1 MQVEYSEALYNISGE
16 IKAYS
21 KTISIV
27 GGYTM
32 KTLTIRNSLIFIVY
46 GLLLDYA
53 IRQAMIL
60 LFYFIALVSIGGIV
74 YFLFKNS
81 SRILTFTI
89 WNVLSLM
96 LLIHIVHSN
105 LKYELV
111 IIAGL
116 LLLIALN
123 NQKQTIFNF
132 HFQVITFVIM
142 ALSIVFLNSKL
153 NITNASIVAGLFIIG
168 FGVVLFL
175 SKEKSMVFLLLG
187 AILSLVTRFLIGMT
201 QGITTAVLYFLVI
214 ALWLHLDQLF
224 LYSLAWLKQKH
235 VTFDANVIRRSSF
248 VLTFLIGLLG
258 LFATN
263 LNYVSGVS
271 GIWILYSVFMAR
283 AKDKFIYFDFSLV
296 IALLLILKLNST
308 IFAIAI
314 LVLELLKLVL
324 KAYSQ
329 PLPKMYF
336 SLLSCA
342 FIGILT
348 LQGTVIVNY
357 RLFIFVLLT
366 FIAAILLRFE
376 KGISK
381 LGLVFIQLVLMFV
394 LPLTD
399 SKAGL
404 AFFLAVGIYILVEE
418 VLLLAFRR
426 KISKIT
432 SNF

>member
-1 MQVEYSEALYNISGE
+1 
-16 IKAYS
+16 
-21 KTISIV
+21 
-27 GGYTM
+27 M
-32 KTLTIRNSLIFIVY
+32 KTVTIRNSLIFIIY

-53 IRQAMIL
+53 IQQVMVL
-60 LFYFIALVSIGGIV
+60 PLYFIALVSIGCIV
-74 YFLFKNS
+74 YLLLKNS

-96 LLIHIVHSN
+96 LLIHIIHSN
-105 LKYELV
+105 LKYELGEIV
-111 IIAGL
+111 FL
-116 LLLIALN
+116 LLLIIIN
-123 NQKQTIFNF
+123 RQKQNLFTF
-132 HFQVITFVIM
+132 HFQLITLVIM
-142 ALSIVFLNSKL
+142 SLSIIFLNSKL
-153 NITNASIVAGLFIIG
+153 NIFNASIVAGLFIIG

-175 SKEKSMVFLLLG
+175 PKEKSMVFLLLG

-201 QGITTAVLYFLVI
+201 QGVTTAVLYFLVI
-214 ALWLHLDQLF
+214 ALWLHLDQLL

-235 VTFDANVIRRSSF
+235 VTFDANVIQWSSF

-296 IALLLILKLNST
+296 ITLLLILKINST

-324 KAYSQ
+324 KTYSQ

-342 FIGILT
+342 FIGILA

-366 FIAAILLRFE
+366 FIATILLRLE

-399 SKAGL
+399 SKAVL

-418 VLLLAFRR
+418 VLLLAFKR

>member
-1 MQVEYSEALYNISGE
+1 
-16 IKAYS
+16 
-21 KTISIV
+21 
-27 GGYTM
+27 M
-32 KTLTIRNSLIFIVY
+32 KTVTIRNSLIFIIY

-53 IRQAMIL
+53 IQQVMVL
-60 LFYFIALVSIGGIV
+60 PFYFIALVSIGCIV
-74 YFLFKNS
+74 YLLLKNS

-96 LLIHIVHSN
+96 LLIHIIHSN
-105 LKYELV
+105 LKYELGEIV
-111 IIAGL
+111 FL
-116 LLLIALN
+116 LLLIIIN
-123 NQKQTIFNF
+123 RQKQNLFTF
-132 HFQVITFVIM
+132 HFQLITLVIM
-142 ALSIVFLNSKL
+142 SLSIIFLNSKL
-153 NITNASIVAGLFIIG
+153 NIFNASIVAGLFIIG

-175 SKEKSMVFLLLG
+175 PKEKSMVFLLLG

-201 QGITTAVLYFLVI
+201 QGVTTAVLYFLVI
-214 ALWLHLDQLF
+214 ALWLHLDQLL

-235 VTFDANVIRRSSF
+235 VTFDANVIQWSSF
-248 VLTFLIGLLG
+248 ILTFLIGLLG

-296 IALLLILKLNST
+296 ITLLLILKINST

-324 KAYSQ
+324 KTYSQ

-342 FIGILT
+342 FIGILA

-366 FIAAILLRFE
+366 FIATILLRLE

-399 SKAGL
+399 SKAVL

-418 VLLLAFRR
+418 VLLLAFKR

>member
-1 MQVEYSEALYNISGE
+1 
-16 IKAYS
+16 
-21 KTISIV
+21 
-27 GGYTM
+27 M
-32 KTLTIRNSLIFIVY
+32 KTVTIRNSLIFIIY

-53 IRQAMIL
+53 IQENMIL
-60 LFYFIALVSIGGIV
+60 PFYFIELVSIGWIV
-74 YFLFKNS
+74 YLLLKNS

-89 WNVLSLM
+89 WNVLSLI
-96 LLIHIVHSN
+96 LLIHIVQSN
-105 LKYELV
+105 LKYELGEIV
-111 IIAGL
+111 FL
-116 LLLIALN
+116 LLLIIIN
-123 NQKQTIFNF
+123 RQKQNLLTF
-132 HFQVITFVIM
+132 HFQLITLVIM

-153 NITNASIVAGLFIIG
+153 NITSASIVAGLFIIG

-175 SKEKSMVFLLLG
+175 PKEKSMVFLLLG

-214 ALWLHLDQLF
+214 ALWLHLDQLL

-235 VTFDANVIRRSSF
+235 VTFDANVIQWSSF

-296 IALLLILKLNST
+296 IALLLILKINST

-324 KAYSQ
+324 KIYSQ

-342 FIGILT
+342 FIGIL
-348 LQGTVIVNY
+348 LLEGEVELNFRLLIFFILIV
-357 RLFIFVLLT
+357 LIPILLT
-366 FIAAILLRFE
+366 WKRKIFKVAVVLAQVGLLFTLPFTSF
-376 KGISK
+376 KAGM
-381 LGLVFIQLVLMFV
+381 GFCLVF
-394 LPLTD
+394 
-399 SKAGL
+399 GL
-404 AFFLAVGIYILVEE
+404 YIWIEE
-418 VLLLAFRR
+418 VLLLAYCRQR
-426 KISKIT
+426 KC
-432 SNF
+432 F

>member
-1 MQVEYSEALYNISGE
+1 
-16 IKAYS
+16 
-21 KTISIV
+21 
-27 GGYTM
+27 M
-32 KTLTIRNSLIFIVY
+32 KTVTIRNSLIFIIY

-53 IRQAMIL
+53 IQQVMVL
-60 LFYFIALVSIGGIV
+60 PFYFIALVSIGCIV
-74 YFLFKNS
+74 YLLLKNS

-96 LLIHIVHSN
+96 LLIHIIHSN
-105 LKYELV
+105 LKYELGEIV
-111 IIAGL
+111 FL
-116 LLLIALN
+116 LLLIIIN
-123 NQKQTIFNF
+123 RQKQNLFTF
-132 HFQVITFVIM
+132 HFQLITLVIM
-142 ALSIVFLNSKL
+142 SLSIIFLNSKL
-153 NITNASIVAGLFIIG
+153 NIFNASIVAGLFIIG

-175 SKEKSMVFLLLG
+175 PKEKSMVFLLLG

-201 QGITTAVLYFLVI
+201 QGVTTAVLYFLVI
-214 ALWLHLDQLF
+214 ALWLHLDQLL

-235 VTFDANVIRRSSF
+235 VTFDANVIQWSSF

-296 IALLLILKLNST
+296 ITLLLILKINST

-324 KAYSQ
+324 KTYSQ

-342 FIGILT
+342 FIGILA

-366 FIAAILLRFE
+366 FIATILLRLE

-394 LPLTD
+394 LLLTD
-399 SKAGL
+399 SKAVL

-418 VLLLAFRR
+418 VLLLAFKR

>member
-1 MQVEYSEALYNISGE
+1 
-16 IKAYS
+16 
-21 KTISIV
+21 
-27 GGYTM
+27 M
-32 KTLTIRNSLIFIVY
+32 KTVTIRNSLIFIIY

-53 IRQAMIL
+53 IQQVMVL
-60 LFYFIALVSIGGIV
+60 PFYFIAFVSIGCIV
-74 YFLFKNS
+74 YLLLKNS

-96 LLIHIVHSN
+96 LLIHIIHSN
-105 LKYELV
+105 LKYELGEIV
-111 IIAGL
+111 FL
-116 LLLIALN
+116 LLLIIIN
-123 NQKQTIFNF
+123 RQKQNLFTF
-132 HFQVITFVIM
+132 HFQLITLVIM
-142 ALSIVFLNSKL
+142 SLSIIFLNSKL
-153 NITNASIVAGLFIIG
+153 NIFNASIVAGLFIIG

-175 SKEKSMVFLLLG
+175 PKEKSMVFLLLG

-201 QGITTAVLYFLVI
+201 QGVTTAVLYFLVI
-214 ALWLHLDQLF
+214 ALWLHLDQLL

-235 VTFDANVIRRSSF
+235 VTFDANVIQWSSF

-296 IALLLILKLNST
+296 ITLLLILKINST

-324 KAYSQ
+324 KTYSQ

-342 FIGILT
+342 FIGILA

-366 FIAAILLRFE
+366 FIATILLRLE

-399 SKAGL
+399 SKAVL

-418 VLLLAFRR
+418 VLLLAFKR

>member
-1 MQVEYSEALYNISGE
+1 
-16 IKAYS
+16 
-21 KTISIV
+21 
-27 GGYTM
+27 M
-32 KTLTIRNSLIFIVY
+32 KTVTIRNSLIFIIY

-53 IRQAMIL
+53 IQQVMVL
-60 LFYFIALVSIGGIV
+60 PFYFIALVSIGCIV
-74 YFLFKNS
+74 YLLLKNS

-96 LLIHIVHSN
+96 LLIHIIHSN
-105 LKYELV
+105 LKYKLGEIV
-111 IIAGL
+111 FL
-116 LLLIALN
+116 LLLIIIN
-123 NQKQTIFNF
+123 RQKQNLFTF
-132 HFQVITFVIM
+132 HFQLITLVIM
-142 ALSIVFLNSKL
+142 SLSIIFLNSKL
-153 NITNASIVAGLFIIG
+153 NIFNASIVAGLFIIG

-175 SKEKSMVFLLLG
+175 PKEKSMVFLLLG

-201 QGITTAVLYFLVI
+201 QGVTTAVLYFLVI
-214 ALWLHLDQLF
+214 ALWLHLDQLL

-235 VTFDANVIRRSSF
+235 VTFDANVIQWSSF

-296 IALLLILKLNST
+296 ITLLLILKINST

-324 KAYSQ
+324 KTYSQ
-329 PLPKMYF
+329 PLPKLYF

-342 FIGILT
+342 FIGILA

-366 FIAAILLRFE
+366 FIATILLRLE

-399 SKAGL
+399 SKAVL

-418 VLLLAFRR
+418 VLLLAFKR

>member
-1 MQVEYSEALYNISGE
+1 
-16 IKAYS
+16 
-21 KTISIV
+21 
-27 GGYTM
+27 M

>member
-1 MQVEYSEALYNISGE
+1 
-16 IKAYS
+16 
-21 KTISIV
+21 
-27 GGYTM
+27 M
-32 KTLTIRNSLIFIVY
+32 KTVTIRNSLIFIIY

-53 IRQAMIL
+53 IQQVMVL
-60 LFYFIALVSIGGIV
+60 PFYFIALVSIGCIV
-74 YFLFKNS
+74 YLLLKNS

-96 LLIHIVHSN
+96 LLIHIIHSN
-105 LKYELV
+105 LKYELGEIV
-111 IIAGL
+111 FL
-116 LLLIALN
+116 LLLIIIN
-123 NQKQTIFNF
+123 RQKQNLFTF
-132 HFQVITFVIM
+132 HFQLITLVIM
-142 ALSIVFLNSKL
+142 SLSIIFLNSKL
-153 NITNASIVAGLFIIG
+153 NIFNASIVAGLFIIG

-175 SKEKSMVFLLLG
+175 PKEKSMVFLLLG

-201 QGITTAVLYFLVI
+201 QGVTTAVLYFLVI
-214 ALWLHLDQLF
+214 ALWLHLDQLL

-235 VTFDANVIRRSSF
+235 VTFDANVIQWSSF

-296 IALLLILKLNST
+296 ITLLLILKINST

-324 KAYSQ
+324 KTYSQ

-342 FIGILT
+342 FIGILA
-348 LQGTVIVNY
+348 LQGTVIVINY

-366 FIAAILLRFE
+366 FIATILLRLE

-399 SKAGL
+399 SKAVL

-418 VLLLAFRR
+418 VLLLAFKR

>member
-1 MQVEYSEALYNISGE
+1 M
-16 IKAYS
+16 KACS
-21 KTISIV
+21 KTILIV

-32 KTLTIRNSLIFIVY
+32 KTVTIRNSLIFIIY

-53 IRQAMIL
+53 IQQVMVL
-60 LFYFIALVSIGGIV
+60 PFYFIALVSIGCIV
-74 YFLFKNS
+74 YLLLKNS

-96 LLIHIVHSN
+96 LLIHIIHSN
-105 LKYELV
+105 LKYELGEIV
-111 IIAGL
+111 FL
-116 LLLIALN
+116 LLLIIIN
-123 NQKQTIFNF
+123 RQKQNLFTF
-132 HFQVITFVIM
+132 HFQLITLVIM
-142 ALSIVFLNSKL
+142 SLSIIFLNSKL
-153 NITNASIVAGLFIIG
+153 NIFNASIVAGLFIIG

-175 SKEKSMVFLLLG
+175 PKEKSMVFLLLG

-201 QGITTAVLYFLVI
+201 QGVTTAVLYFLVI
-214 ALWLHLDQLF
+214 ALWLHLDQLL

-235 VTFDANVIRRSSF
+235 VTFDANVIQWSSF

-296 IALLLILKLNST
+296 ITLLLILKINST

-324 KAYSQ
+324 KTYSQ

-342 FIGILT
+342 FIGILA

-366 FIAAILLRFE
+366 FIATILLRLE

-399 SKAGL
+399 SKAVL

-418 VLLLAFRR
+418 VLLLAFKR
-426 KISKIT
+426 KIETVK
-432 SNF
+432 

>member
-1 MQVEYSEALYNISGE
+1 M
-16 IKAYS
+16 KACS
-21 KTISIV
+21 KTILIV

-32 KTLTIRNSLIFIVY
+32 KTVTIRNSLIFIIY

-53 IRQAMIL
+53 IQQVMVL
-60 LFYFIALVSIGGIV
+60 PFYFIALVSIGCIV
-74 YFLFKNS
+74 YLLLKNS

-96 LLIHIVHSN
+96 LLIHIIHSN
-105 LKYELV
+105 LKYELGEIV
-111 IIAGL
+111 FL
-116 LLLIALN
+116 LLLIIIN
-123 NQKQTIFNF
+123 RQKQNLFTF
-132 HFQVITFVIM
+132 HFQLITLVIM
-142 ALSIVFLNSKL
+142 SLSIIFLNSKL
-153 NITNASIVAGLFIIG
+153 NIFNASIVAGLFIIG

-175 SKEKSMVFLLLG
+175 PKEKSMVFLLLG

-201 QGITTAVLYFLVI
+201 QGVTTAVLYFLVI
-214 ALWLHLDQLF
+214 ALWLHLDQLL

-235 VTFDANVIRRSSF
+235 VTFDANVIQWSSF

-296 IALLLILKLNST
+296 ITLLLILKINST

-324 KAYSQ
+324 KTYSQ

-342 FIGILT
+342 FIGILA

-366 FIAAILLRFE
+366 FIATILLRLE

-399 SKAGL
+399 SKAVL
-404 AFFLAVGIYILVEE
+404 AFSLQLEFTYW
-418 VLLLAFRR
+418 
-426 KISKIT
+426 
-432 SNF
+432 

>member
-1 MQVEYSEALYNISGE
+1 M
-16 IKAYS
+16 KACS
-21 KTISIV
+21 KTILIV

-32 KTLTIRNSLIFIVY
+32 KTVTIRNSLIFIIY

-53 IRQAMIL
+53 IQQVMVL
-60 LFYFIALVSIGGIV
+60 PFYFIALVSIGCIV
-74 YFLFKNS
+74 YLLLKNS

-96 LLIHIVHSN
+96 LLIHIIHSN
-105 LKYELV
+105 LKYELGEIV
-111 IIAGL
+111 FL
-116 LLLIALN
+116 LLLIIIN
-123 NQKQTIFNF
+123 RQKQNLFTF
-132 HFQVITFVIM
+132 HFQLITLVIM
-142 ALSIVFLNSKL
+142 SLSIIFLNSKL
-153 NITNASIVAGLFIIG
+153 NIFNASIVAGLFIIG

-175 SKEKSMVFLLLG
+175 PKEKSMVFLLLG

-201 QGITTAVLYFLVI
+201 QGVTTAVLYFLVI
-214 ALWLHLDQLF
+214 ALWLHLDQLL

-235 VTFDANVIRRSSF
+235 VTFDANVIQWSSF
-248 VLTFLIGLLG
+248 ILTFLIGLLG

-296 IALLLILKLNST
+296 ITLLLILKINST

-324 KAYSQ
+324 KTYSQ

-342 FIGILT
+342 FIGILA

-366 FIAAILLRFE
+366 FIATILLRLE

-399 SKAGL
+399 SKAVL

-418 VLLLAFRR
+418 VLLLAFKR

>member
-1 MQVEYSEALYNISGE
+1 M
-16 IKAYS
+16 KACS
-21 KTISIV
+21 KTILIV

-32 KTLTIRNSLIFIVY
+32 KTVTIRNSLIFIIY

-53 IRQAMIL
+53 IQQVMVL
-60 LFYFIALVSIGGIV
+60 PFYFIALVSIGCIV
-74 YFLFKNS
+74 YLLLKNS

-96 LLIHIVHSN
+96 LLIHIIHSN
-105 LKYELV
+105 LKYELGEIV
-111 IIAGL
+111 FL
-116 LLLIALN
+116 LLLIIIN
-123 NQKQTIFNF
+123 RQKQNLFTF
-132 HFQVITFVIM
+132 HFQLITLVIM
-142 ALSIVFLNSKL
+142 SLSIIFLNSKL
-153 NITNASIVAGLFIIG
+153 NIFNASIVAGLFIIG

-175 SKEKSMVFLLLG
+175 PKEKSMVFLLLG

-201 QGITTAVLYFLVI
+201 QGVTTAVLYFLVI
-214 ALWLHLDQLF
+214 ALWLHLDQLL

-235 VTFDANVIRRSSF
+235 VTFDANVIQWSSF

-263 LNYVSGVS
+263 LNYVS

-296 IALLLILKLNST
+296 ITLLLILKINST

-324 KAYSQ
+324 KTYSQ

-342 FIGILT
+342 FIGILA

-366 FIAAILLRFE
+366 FIATILLRLE

-399 SKAGL
+399 SKAVL

-418 VLLLAFRR
+418 VLLLAFKR

>member
-1 MQVEYSEALYNISGE
+1 M
-16 IKAYS
+16 KACS
-21 KTISIV
+21 KTILIV

-32 KTLTIRNSLIFIVY
+32 KTVTIRNSLIFIIY

-53 IRQAMIL
+53 IQQVMVL
-60 LFYFIALVSIGGIV
+60 PFYFIALVSIGCIV
-74 YFLFKNS
+74 YLLLKNS

-96 LLIHIVHSN
+96 LLIHIIHSN
-105 LKYELV
+105 LKYELGEIV
-111 IIAGL
+111 FL
-116 LLLIALN
+116 LLLIIIN
-123 NQKQTIFNF
+123 RQKQNLFTF
-132 HFQVITFVIM
+132 HFQLITLVIM
-142 ALSIVFLNSKL
+142 SLSIIFLNSKL
-153 NITNASIVAGLFIIG
+153 NIFNASIVAGLFIIG

-175 SKEKSMVFLLLG
+175 PKEKSMVFLLLG

-201 QGITTAVLYFLVI
+201 QGVTTAVLYFLVI
-214 ALWLHLDQLF
+214 ALWLHLDQLL

-235 VTFDANVIRRSSF
+235 VTFDANVIQWSSF

-258 LFATN
+258 FFATN

-296 IALLLILKLNST
+296 ITLLLILKINST

-324 KAYSQ
+324 KTYSQ

-342 FIGILT
+342 FIGILA

-366 FIAAILLRFE
+366 FIATILLRLE

-399 SKAGL
+399 SKAVL

-418 VLLLAFRR
+418 VLLLAFKR

>member
-1 MQVEYSEALYNISGE
+1 
-16 IKAYS
+16 
-21 KTISIV
+21 
-27 GGYTM
+27 M
-32 KTLTIRNSLIFIVY
+32 KTVTIRNSLIFIIY

-53 IRQAMIL
+53 IQQVMVL
-60 LFYFIALVSIGGIV
+60 PFYFIALVSIRCIV
-74 YFLFKNS
+74 YLLLKNS

-96 LLIHIVHSN
+96 LLIHIIHSN
-105 LKYELV
+105 LKYELGEIV
-111 IIAGL
+111 FL
-116 LLLIALN
+116 LLLIIIN
-123 NQKQTIFNF
+123 RQKQNLFTF
-132 HFQVITFVIM
+132 HFQLITLVIM
-142 ALSIVFLNSKL
+142 SLSIIFLNSKL
-153 NITNASIVAGLFIIG
+153 NIFNASIVAGLFIIG

-175 SKEKSMVFLLLG
+175 PKEKSMVFLLLG

-201 QGITTAVLYFLVI
+201 QGVTTAVLYFLVI
-214 ALWLHLDQLF
+214 ALWLHLDQLL

-235 VTFDANVIRRSSF
+235 VTFDANVIQWSSF

-296 IALLLILKLNST
+296 ITLLLILKINST

-324 KAYSQ
+324 KTYSQ

-342 FIGILT
+342 FIGILA

-366 FIAAILLRFE
+366 FIATILLRLE

-399 SKAGL
+399 SKAVL

-418 VLLLAFRR
+418 VLLLAFKR

>member
-1 MQVEYSEALYNISGE
+1 
-16 IKAYS
+16 
-21 KTISIV
+21 
-27 GGYTM
+27 M
-32 KTLTIRNSLIFIVY
+32 KTVTIRNSLIFIIY

-53 IRQAMIL
+53 IQQVMVL
-60 LFYFIALVSIGGIV
+60 PFYFIALVSIGCIV
-74 YFLFKNS
+74 YLLLKNS

-96 LLIHIVHSN
+96 LLIHIIHSN
-105 LKYELV
+105 LKYELGEIV
-111 IIAGL
+111 FL
-116 LLLIALN
+116 LLLIIIN
-123 NQKQTIFNF
+123 RQKQNLFTF
-132 HFQVITFVIM
+132 HFQLITLVIM
-142 ALSIVFLNSKL
+142 SLSIIFLNSKL
-153 NITNASIVAGLFIIG
+153 NIFNASIVAGLFIIG

-175 SKEKSMVFLLLG
+175 PKEKSMVFLLLG

-201 QGITTAVLYFLVI
+201 QGVTTAVLYFLVI
-214 ALWLHLDQLF
+214 ALWLHLDQLL

-235 VTFDANVIRRSSF
+235 VTFDANVIQWSSF

-283 AKDKFIYFDFSLV
+283 AKDKFIYFDFCLV
-296 IALLLILKLNST
+296 ITLLLILKINST

-324 KAYSQ
+324 KTYSQ

-342 FIGILT
+342 FIGILA

-366 FIAAILLRFE
+366 FIATILLRLE

-399 SKAGL
+399 SKAVL

-418 VLLLAFRR
+418 VLLLAFKR

>member
-1 MQVEYSEALYNISGE
+1 
-16 IKAYS
+16 
-21 KTISIV
+21 
-27 GGYTM
+27 
-32 KTLTIRNSLIFIVY
+32 
-46 GLLLDYA
+46 
-53 IRQAMIL
+53 
-60 LFYFIALVSIGGIV
+60 
-74 YFLFKNS
+74 
-81 SRILTFTI
+81 
-89 WNVLSLM
+89 
-96 LLIHIVHSN
+96 
-105 LKYELV
+105 
-111 IIAGL
+111 
-116 LLLIALN
+116 
-123 NQKQTIFNF
+123 
-132 HFQVITFVIM
+132 
-142 ALSIVFLNSKL
+142 
-153 NITNASIVAGLFIIG
+153 
-168 FGVVLFL
+168 
-175 SKEKSMVFLLLG
+175 MVFLLLG

-201 QGITTAVLYFLVI
+201 QGVTTAVLYFLVI
-214 ALWLHLDQLF
+214 ALWLHLDQLL

-235 VTFDANVIRRSSF
+235 VTFDANVIQWSSF

-296 IALLLILKLNST
+296 ITLLLILKINST

-324 KAYSQ
+324 KTYSQ

-342 FIGILT
+342 FIGILA

-366 FIAAILLRFE
+366 FIATILLRLE

-399 SKAGL
+399 SKAVL

-418 VLLLAFRR
+418 VLLLAFKR

>member
-1 MQVEYSEALYNISGE
+1 M
-16 IKAYS
+16 KACS
-21 KTISIV
+21 KTILIV

-32 KTLTIRNSLIFIVY
+32 KTVTIRNSLIFIIY

-53 IRQAMIL
+53 IQQVMVL
-60 LFYFIALVSIGGIV
+60 PFYFIALVSIGCIV
-74 YFLFKNS
+74 YLLLKNS

-96 LLIHIVHSN
+96 LLIHIIHSN
-105 LKYELV
+105 LKYELGEIV
-111 IIAGL
+111 FL
-116 LLLIALN
+116 LLLIIIN
-123 NQKQTIFNF
+123 RPKQNLFTF
-132 HFQVITFVIM
+132 HFQLITLVIM
-142 ALSIVFLNSKL
+142 SLSIIFLNSKL
-153 NITNASIVAGLFIIG
+153 NIFNASIVAGLFIIG

-175 SKEKSMVFLLLG
+175 PKEKSMVFLLLG

-201 QGITTAVLYFLVI
+201 QGVTTAVLYFLVI
-214 ALWLHLDQLF
+214 ALWLHLDQLL

-235 VTFDANVIRRSSF
+235 VTFDANVIQWSSF

-296 IALLLILKLNST
+296 ITLLLILKINST

-324 KAYSQ
+324 KTYSQ

-342 FIGILT
+342 FIGILA

-366 FIAAILLRFE
+366 FIATILLRLE

-399 SKAGL
+399 SKAVL

-418 VLLLAFRR
+418 VLLLAFKR

>member
-1 MQVEYSEALYNISGE
+1 M
-16 IKAYS
+16 KACS
-21 KTISIV
+21 KTILIV

-32 KTLTIRNSLIFIVY
+32 KTVTIRNSLIFIIY

-53 IRQAMIL
+53 IQQVMVL
-60 LFYFIALVSIGGIV
+60 PFYFIALVSIGCIV
-74 YFLFKNS
+74 YLLLKNS

-96 LLIHIVHSN
+96 LLIHIIHSN
-105 LKYELV
+105 LKYELGEIV
-111 IIAGL
+111 FL
-116 LLLIALN
+116 LLLIIIN
-123 NQKQTIFNF
+123 RQKQNLFTF
-132 HFQVITFVIM
+132 HFQLITLVIM
-142 ALSIVFLNSKL
+142 SLSIIFLNSKL
-153 NITNASIVAGLFIIG
+153 NIFNASIVAGLFIIG

-175 SKEKSMVFLLLG
+175 PKEKSMVFLLLG

-201 QGITTAVLYFLVI
+201 QGVTTAVLYFLVI
-214 ALWLHLDQLF
+214 ALWLHLDQLL

-235 VTFDANVIRRSSF
+235 VTFDANVIQWSSF

-263 LNYVSGVS
+263 LNYVSSVS

-296 IALLLILKLNST
+296 ITLLLILKINST

-324 KAYSQ
+324 KTYSQ

-342 FIGILT
+342 FIGILA

-366 FIAAILLRFE
+366 FIATILLRLE

-399 SKAGL
+399 SKAVL

-418 VLLLAFRR
+418 VLLLAFKR

>member
-1 MQVEYSEALYNISGE
+1 M
-16 IKAYS
+16 KACS
-21 KTISIV
+21 KTILIV

-32 KTLTIRNSLIFIVY
+32 KTVTIRNSLIFIIY

-53 IRQAMIL
+53 IQQVMVL
-60 LFYFIALVSIGGIV
+60 PFYFIALVSIGCIV
-74 YFLFKNS
+74 YLLLKNS

-96 LLIHIVHSN
+96 LLIHIIHSN
-105 LKYELV
+105 LKYELGEIV
-111 IIAGL
+111 FL
-116 LLLIALN
+116 LLLIIIN
-123 NQKQTIFNF
+123 RQKQNLFTF
-132 HFQVITFVIM
+132 HFQLITLVIM
-142 ALSIVFLNSKL
+142 SLSIIFLNSKL
-153 NITNASIVAGLFIIG
+153 NIFNASIVAGLFIIG

-175 SKEKSMVFLLLG
+175 PKEKSMVFLLLG

-201 QGITTAVLYFLVI
+201 QGVTTAVLYFLVI
-214 ALWLHLDQLF
+214 ALWLHLDQLL

-235 VTFDANVIRRSSF
+235 VTFDANVIQWSSF

-296 IALLLILKLNST
+296 ITLLLILKINST

-324 KAYSQ
+324 KTYSQ

-342 FIGILT
+342 FIGILA

-366 FIAAILLRFE
+366 FIATILLRLE

-399 SKAGL
+399 SKAVL

-418 VLLLAFRR
+418 VLLLAFKR

>member
-1 MQVEYSEALYNISGE
+1 
-16 IKAYS
+16 
-21 KTISIV
+21 
-27 GGYTM
+27 M

-187 AILSLVTRFLIGMT
+187 AILSLVTTFLIGMT

>member
-1 MQVEYSEALYNISGE
+1 
-16 IKAYS
+16 
-21 KTISIV
+21 
-27 GGYTM
+27 M

-283 AKDKFIYFDFSLV
+283 VKDKFIYFDFSLV

>member
-1 MQVEYSEALYNISGE
+1 M
-16 IKAYS
+16 KACS
-21 KTISIV
+21 KTILIV

-32 KTLTIRNSLIFIVY
+32 KTVTIRNSLIFIIY

-53 IRQAMIL
+53 IQQVMVL
-60 LFYFIALVSIGGIV
+60 PFYFIALVSIGCIV
-74 YFLFKNS
+74 YLLLKNS

-96 LLIHIVHSN
+96 LLIHIIHSN
-105 LKYELV
+105 LKYELGEIV
-111 IIAGL
+111 FL
-116 LLLIALN
+116 LLLIIIN
-123 NQKQTIFNF
+123 RQKQNSFTF
-132 HFQVITFVIM
+132 HFQLITLVIM
-142 ALSIVFLNSKL
+142 SLSIIFLNSKL
-153 NITNASIVAGLFIIG
+153 NIFNASIVAGLFIIG

-175 SKEKSMVFLLLG
+175 PKEKSMVFLLLG

-201 QGITTAVLYFLVI
+201 QGVTTAVLYFLVI
-214 ALWLHLDQLF
+214 ALWLHLDQLL

-235 VTFDANVIRRSSF
+235 VTFDANVIQWSSF

-296 IALLLILKLNST
+296 ITLLLILKINST

-324 KAYSQ
+324 KTYSQ

-342 FIGILT
+342 FIGILA

-366 FIAAILLRFE
+366 FIATILLRLE

-399 SKAGL
+399 SKAVL

-418 VLLLAFRR
+418 VLLLAFKR

>member
-1 MQVEYSEALYNISGE
+1 
-16 IKAYS
+16 
-21 KTISIV
+21 
-27 GGYTM
+27 M

-263 LNYVSGVS
+263 LNYVSGVI

>member
-1 MQVEYSEALYNISGE
+1 M
-16 IKAYS
+16 KACS
-21 KTISIV
+21 KTILIV

-32 KTLTIRNSLIFIVY
+32 KTVTIRNSLIFIIY

-53 IRQAMIL
+53 IQQVMVL
-60 LFYFIALVSIGGIV
+60 PFYFIALVSIGCIV
-74 YFLFKNS
+74 YLLLKNS

-96 LLIHIVHSN
+96 LLIHIIHSN
-105 LKYELV
+105 LKYELGEIV
-111 IIAGL
+111 FL
-116 LLLIALN
+116 LLLIIIN
-123 NQKQTIFNF
+123 RQKQNLFTF
-132 HFQVITFVIM
+132 HFQLITLVIM
-142 ALSIVFLNSKL
+142 SLSIIFLNSKL
-153 NITNASIVAGLFIIG
+153 NIFNASIVAGLFIIG

-175 SKEKSMVFLLLG
+175 PKEKSMVFLLLG

-201 QGITTAVLYFLVI
+201 QGVTTAVLYFLVI
-214 ALWLHLDQLF
+214 ALWLHLDQLL

-235 VTFDANVIRRSSF
+235 VTFDANVIQWSSF

-296 IALLLILKLNST
+296 VTLLLILKINST

-324 KAYSQ
+324 KTYSQ

-342 FIGILT
+342 FIGILA

-366 FIAAILLRFE
+366 FIATILLRLE

-399 SKAGL
+399 SKAVL

-418 VLLLAFRR
+418 VLLLAFKR

>member
-1 MQVEYSEALYNISGE
+1 M
-16 IKAYS
+16 KACS
-21 KTISIV
+21 KTILIV

-32 KTLTIRNSLIFIVY
+32 KTVTIRNSLIFIIY

-53 IRQAMIL
+53 IQQVMVL
-60 LFYFIALVSIGGIV
+60 PFYFIALVSIGCIV
-74 YFLFKNS
+74 YLLLKNS

-96 LLIHIVHSN
+96 LLIHIIHSN
-105 LKYELV
+105 LKYELGEIV
-111 IIAGL
+111 FL
-116 LLLIALN
+116 LLLIIIN
-123 NQKQTIFNF
+123 RQKQNLFTF
-132 HFQVITFVIM
+132 HFQLITLVIM
-142 ALSIVFLNSKL
+142 SLSIIFLNSKL
-153 NITNASIVAGLFIIG
+153 NIFNASIVAGLFIIG

-175 SKEKSMVFLLLG
+175 PKEKSMVFLLLG

-201 QGITTAVLYFLVI
+201 QGVTTAVLYFLVI
-214 ALWLHLDQLF
+214 ALWLHLDQLL

-235 VTFDANVIRRSSF
+235 VTFDANVIQWSSF

-271 GIWILYSVFMAR
+271 GIWILFMAR

-296 IALLLILKLNST
+296 ITLLLILKINST

-324 KAYSQ
+324 KTYSQ

-342 FIGILT
+342 FIGILA

-366 FIAAILLRFE
+366 FIATILLRLE

-399 SKAGL
+399 SKAVL

-418 VLLLAFRR
+418 VLLLAFKR

>member
-1 MQVEYSEALYNISGE
+1 M
-16 IKAYS
+16 
-21 KTISIV
+21 
-27 GGYTM
+27 
-32 KTLTIRNSLIFIVY
+32 
-46 GLLLDYA
+46 
-53 IRQAMIL
+53 
-60 LFYFIALVSIGGIV
+60 
-74 YFLFKNS
+74 
-81 SRILTFTI
+81 
-89 WNVLSLM
+89 
-96 LLIHIVHSN
+96 
-105 LKYELV
+105 
-111 IIAGL
+111 
-116 LLLIALN
+116 
-123 NQKQTIFNF
+123 
-132 HFQVITFVIM
+132 
-142 ALSIVFLNSKL
+142 
-153 NITNASIVAGLFIIG
+153 
-168 FGVVLFL
+168 
-175 SKEKSMVFLLLG
+175 
-187 AILSLVTRFLIGMT
+187 
-201 QGITTAVLYFLVI
+201 
-214 ALWLHLDQLF
+214 F

>member
-1 MQVEYSEALYNISGE
+1 
-16 IKAYS
+16 
-21 KTISIV
+21 
-27 GGYTM
+27 M

-271 GIWILYSVFMAR
+271 GIWILYSVFIAR

>member
-1 MQVEYSEALYNISGE
+1 
-16 IKAYS
+16 
-21 KTISIV
+21 
-27 GGYTM
+27 M

-381 LGLVFIQLVLMFV
+381 LGLVSIQLVLMFV

>member
-1 MQVEYSEALYNISGE
+1 M
-16 IKAYS
+16 KACS
-21 KTISIV
+21 KTILIV

-32 KTLTIRNSLIFIVY
+32 KTVTIRNSLIFIIY

-53 IRQAMIL
+53 IQQVMVL
-60 LFYFIALVSIGGIV
+60 PFYFIALVSIGCIV
-74 YFLFKNS
+74 YLLLKNS

-96 LLIHIVHSN
+96 LLIHIIHSN
-105 LKYELV
+105 LKYELGEIV
-111 IIAGL
+111 FL
-116 LLLIALN
+116 LLLIIIN
-123 NQKQTIFNF
+123 RQKQNLFTF
-132 HFQVITFVIM
+132 HFQLITLVIM
-142 ALSIVFLNSKL
+142 SLSIIFLNSKL
-153 NITNASIVAGLFIIG
+153 NIFNASIVAGLFIIG

-175 SKEKSMVFLLLG
+175 PKEKSMVFLLLG

-201 QGITTAVLYFLVI
+201 QGVTTAVLYFLVI
-214 ALWLHLDQLF
+214 ALWLHLDQLL

-235 VTFDANVIRRSSF
+235 VTFDANVIQWSSF

-296 IALLLILKLNST
+296 ITLLLILKINST

-324 KAYSQ
+324 KTYSQ

-342 FIGILT
+342 FIGILA

-366 FIAAILLRFE
+366 FIATILLRLE

-399 SKAGL
+399 SKAVL

-418 VLLLAFRR
+418 VLLLAFKR
-426 KISKIT
+426 KMKL
-432 SNF
+432 SNFLCK

>member
-1 MQVEYSEALYNISGE
+1 M
-16 IKAYS
+16 KACS
-21 KTISIV
+21 KTILIV

-32 KTLTIRNSLIFIVY
+32 KTVTIRNSLIFIIY

-53 IRQAMIL
+53 IQQVMVL
-60 LFYFIALVSIGGIV
+60 PFYFIALVSIGCIV
-74 YFLFKNS
+74 YLLLKNS

-96 LLIHIVHSN
+96 LLIHIIHSN
-105 LKYELV
+105 LKYELGEIV
-111 IIAGL
+111 FL
-116 LLLIALN
+116 LLLIIIN
-123 NQKQTIFNF
+123 RQKQNLFTF
-132 HFQVITFVIM
+132 HFQLITLVIM
-142 ALSIVFLNSKL
+142 SLSIIFLNSKL
-153 NITNASIVAGLFIIG
+153 NIFNASIVAGLFIIG

-175 SKEKSMVFLLLG
+175 PKEKSMVFLLLG

-201 QGITTAVLYFLVI
+201 QGVTTAVLYFLVI
-214 ALWLHLDQLF
+214 ALWLHLDQLL

-235 VTFDANVIRRSSF
+235 VTFDANVIQWSSF

-296 IALLLILKLNST
+296 ITLLLILKINST

-324 KAYSQ
+324 KTYSQ

-342 FIGILT
+342 FIGILA

-366 FIAAILLRFE
+366 FIATILLRLE

-399 SKAGL
+399 SKA
-404 AFFLAVGIYILVEE
+404 V
-418 VLLLAFRR
+418 RP
-426 KISKIT
+426 
-432 SNF
+432 

>member
-1 MQVEYSEALYNISGE
+1 M
-16 IKAYS
+16 KACS
-21 KTISIV
+21 KTILIV

-32 KTLTIRNSLIFIVY
+32 KTVTIRNSLIFIIY

-53 IRQAMIL
+53 IQQVMVL
-60 LFYFIALVSIGGIV
+60 PFYFIALVSIGCIV
-74 YFLFKNS
+74 YLLLKNS

-96 LLIHIVHSN
+96 LLIHIIHSN
-105 LKYELV
+105 LKYELGEIV
-111 IIAGL
+111 FL
-116 LLLIALN
+116 LLLIIIN
-123 NQKQTIFNF
+123 RQKQNLFTF
-132 HFQVITFVIM
+132 HFQLITLVITS
-142 ALSIVFLNSKL
+142 LSIIFLNSKL
-153 NITNASIVAGLFIIG
+153 NIFNASIVAGLFIIG

-175 SKEKSMVFLLLG
+175 PKEKSMVFLLLG

-201 QGITTAVLYFLVI
+201 QGVTTAVLYFLVI
-214 ALWLHLDQLF
+214 ALWLHLDQLL

-235 VTFDANVIRRSSF
+235 VTFDANVIQWSSF

-296 IALLLILKLNST
+296 ITLLLILKINST

-324 KAYSQ
+324 KTYSQ

-342 FIGILT
+342 FIGILA

-366 FIAAILLRFE
+366 FIATILLRLE

-399 SKAGL
+399 SKAVL

-418 VLLLAFRR
+418 VLLLAFKR

>member
-1 MQVEYSEALYNISGE
+1 
-16 IKAYS
+16 
-21 KTISIV
+21 
-27 GGYTM
+27 
-32 KTLTIRNSLIFIVY
+32 
-46 GLLLDYA
+46 
-53 IRQAMIL
+53 MIL

>member
-1 MQVEYSEALYNISGE
+1 
-16 IKAYS
+16 
-21 KTISIV
+21 
-27 GGYTM
+27 
-32 KTLTIRNSLIFIVY
+32 
-46 GLLLDYA
+46 
-53 IRQAMIL
+53 
-60 LFYFIALVSIGGIV
+60 
-74 YFLFKNS
+74 
-81 SRILTFTI
+81 
-89 WNVLSLM
+89 
-96 LLIHIVHSN
+96 
-105 LKYELV
+105 
-111 IIAGL
+111 
-116 LLLIALN
+116 
-123 NQKQTIFNF
+123 
-132 HFQVITFVIM
+132 
-142 ALSIVFLNSKL
+142 
-153 NITNASIVAGLFIIG
+153 
-168 FGVVLFL
+168 
-175 SKEKSMVFLLLG
+175 KEKSMVFLLLG

-201 QGITTAVLYFLVI
+201 QGVTTAVLYFLVI
-214 ALWLHLDQLF
+214 ALWLHLDQLL

-235 VTFDANVIRRSSF
+235 VTFDANVIQWSSF

-296 IALLLILKLNST
+296 ITLLLILKINST

-324 KAYSQ
+324 KTYSQ

-342 FIGILT
+342 FIGILA

-366 FIAAILLRFE
+366 FIATILLRLE

-394 LPLTD
+394 LLLTD
-399 SKAGL
+399 SKAVL

-418 VLLLAFRR
+418 VLLLAFKR

>member
-1 MQVEYSEALYNISGE
+1 
-16 IKAYS
+16 
-21 KTISIV
+21 
-27 GGYTM
+27 M

-175 SKEKSMVFLLLG
+175 SKEKGMVFLLLG

-381 LGLVFIQLVLMFV
+381 LGLVSIQLVLMFV

-432 SNF
+432 ETVKFFV

>member
-1 MQVEYSEALYNISGE
+1 
-16 IKAYS
+16 
-21 KTISIV
+21 
-27 GGYTM
+27 M
-32 KTLTIRNSLIFIVY
+32 KTVTIRNSLIFIIY

-53 IRQAMIL
+53 IQQVMVL
-60 LFYFIALVSIGGIV
+60 PFYFIALVSIGCIV
-74 YFLFKNS
+74 YLLLKNS

-96 LLIHIVHSN
+96 LLIHIIHSN
-105 LKYELV
+105 LKYELGEIV
-111 IIAGL
+111 FL
-116 LLLIALN
+116 LLLIIIN
-123 NQKQTIFNF
+123 RQKQNLFTF
-132 HFQVITFVIM
+132 HFQLITLVIM
-142 ALSIVFLNSKL
+142 SLSIIFLNSKL
-153 NITNASIVAGLFIIG
+153 NIFNASIVAGLFIIG

-175 SKEKSMVFLLLG
+175 PKEKSMVFLLLG

-201 QGITTAVLYFLVI
+201 QGVTTAVLYFLVI
-214 ALWLHLDQLF
+214 ALWLHLDQLL

-235 VTFDANVIRRSSF
+235 VTFDANVIQWSSF

-296 IALLLILKLNST
+296 ITLLLILKINST

-324 KAYSQ
+324 KTYSQ

-342 FIGILT
+342 FIGILA

-366 FIAAILLRFE
+366 FIATILLRLE

-399 SKAGL
+399 SKAVL
-404 AFFLAVGIYILVEE
+404 AFFL
-418 VLLLAFRR
+418 RP
-426 KISKIT
+426 
-432 SNF
+432 

>member
-1 MQVEYSEALYNISGE
+1 M
-16 IKAYS
+16 KACS
-21 KTISIV
+21 KTILIV
-27 GGYTM
+27 GRYTM
-32 KTLTIRNSLIFIVY
+32 KTVTIRNSLIFIIY

-53 IRQAMIL
+53 IQQVMVL
-60 LFYFIALVSIGGIV
+60 PFYFIALVSIGCIV
-74 YFLFKNS
+74 YLLLKNS

-96 LLIHIVHSN
+96 LLIHIIHSN
-105 LKYELV
+105 LKYELGEIV
-111 IIAGL
+111 FL
-116 LLLIALN
+116 LLLIIIN
-123 NQKQTIFNF
+123 RQKQNLFTF
-132 HFQVITFVIM
+132 HFQLITLVIM
-142 ALSIVFLNSKL
+142 SLSIIFLNSKL
-153 NITNASIVAGLFIIG
+153 NIFNASIVAGLFIIG

-175 SKEKSMVFLLLG
+175 PKEKSMVFLLLG

-201 QGITTAVLYFLVI
+201 QGVTTAVLYFLVI
-214 ALWLHLDQLF
+214 ALWLHLDQLL

-235 VTFDANVIRRSSF
+235 VTFDANVIQWSSF

-296 IALLLILKLNST
+296 ITLLLILKINST

-324 KAYSQ
+324 KTYSQ

-342 FIGILT
+342 FIGILA

-366 FIAAILLRFE
+366 FIATILLRLE

-399 SKAGL
+399 SKAVL

-418 VLLLAFRR
+418 VLLLAFKR

>member
-1 MQVEYSEALYNISGE
+1 
-16 IKAYS
+16 
-21 KTISIV
+21 
-27 GGYTM
+27 M
-32 KTLTIRNSLIFIVY
+32 KTVTIRNSLIFIIY

-53 IRQAMIL
+53 IQENMIL
-60 LFYFIALVSIGGIV
+60 PFYFIALVSIGSIF
-74 YFLFKNS
+74 FLLLKNS

-105 LKYELV
+105 LKFELGEIV
-111 IIAGL
+111 FL
-116 LLLIALN
+116 LLLIIIN
-123 NQKQTIFNF
+123 RQKQNLLTF
-132 HFQVITFVIM
+132 HFQLITLVIM
-142 ALSIVFLNSKL
+142 ALSIVFLNLKL
-153 NITNASIVAGLFIIG
+153 NITKASIVAGLFIIG

-175 SKEKSMVFLLLG
+175 PKEKSMVFLLLG

-201 QGITTAVLYFLVI
+201 QGITAAVLYFLVI
-214 ALWLHLDQLF
+214 ALWLHLDQLL
-224 LYSLAWLKQKH
+224 LYSLVWLKQKH
-235 VTFDANVIRRSSF
+235 VTFDTNVIRWSSF

-258 LFATN
+258 IFATN
-263 LNYVSGVS
+263 FNYVS

-324 KAYSQ
+324 KIYSQ
-329 PLPKMYF
+329 PLPKIYF

-342 FIGILT
+342 FIVILA

-366 FIAAILLRFE
+366 FIAVILLRLE

>member
-1 MQVEYSEALYNISGE
+1 
-16 IKAYS
+16 
-21 KTISIV
+21 
-27 GGYTM
+27 M
-32 KTLTIRNSLIFIVY
+32 KTVTIRNSLIFIIY

-53 IRQAMIL
+53 IQQVMVL
-60 LFYFIALVSIGGIV
+60 PFYFIALVSIGCIV
-74 YFLFKNS
+74 YLLLKNS

-96 LLIHIVHSN
+96 LLIHIIHSN
-105 LKYELV
+105 LKYELGEIV
-111 IIAGL
+111 FL
-116 LLLIALN
+116 LLLIIIN
-123 NQKQTIFNF
+123 RQKQNLFTF
-132 HFQVITFVIM
+132 HFQLITLVIM
-142 ALSIVFLNSKL
+142 SLSIIFLNSKL
-153 NITNASIVAGLFIIG
+153 NIFNASIVAGLFIIG

-175 SKEKSMVFLLLG
+175 PKEKSMVFLLLG

-201 QGITTAVLYFLVI
+201 QGGTTAVLYFLVI
-214 ALWLHLDQLF
+214 ALWLHLDQLL

-235 VTFDANVIRRSSF
+235 VTFDANVIQWSSF

-296 IALLLILKLNST
+296 ITLLLILKINST

-324 KAYSQ
+324 KTYSQ

-342 FIGILT
+342 FIGILA

-366 FIAAILLRFE
+366 FIATILLRLE

-399 SKAGL
+399 SKAVL

-418 VLLLAFRR
+418 VLLLAFKR